1 MSLLGNLSLD
11 AIPFHEPILVFTMSV
26 IAIAGLI
33 IAGLITKYKKWGVL
47 WRDWITSVDHK
58 RLGVMYILLALIMLF
73 RGFFLV
79 EYFKVIYS
87 NSNSFLFKN
96 AIDLA

>member
-33 IAGLITKYKKWGVL
+33 IAGLITKYKKMGRAL
-47 WRDWITSVDHK
+47 ARLDH
-58 RLGVMYILLALIMLF
+58 VC
-73 RGFFLV
+73 
-79 EYFKVIYS
+79 
-87 NSNSFLFKN
+87 
-96 AIDLA
+96 